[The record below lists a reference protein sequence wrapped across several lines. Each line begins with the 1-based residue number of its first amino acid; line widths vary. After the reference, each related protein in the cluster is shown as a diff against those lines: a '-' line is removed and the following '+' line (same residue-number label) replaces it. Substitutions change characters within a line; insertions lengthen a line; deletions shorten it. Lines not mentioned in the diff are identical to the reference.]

1 MSSSFV
7 GRVGRGARLGVLVLA
22 CALAGCSE
30 STGLDEGET
39 GIEATWAGKRWS
51 GDAGATLAHGDTLYL
66 YGSTPRNAGQL
77 PAQGVRFRVVFRG
90 PGSYSLGRGDAE
102 LDYLV
107 GGDVVSA
114 QYVTTRANAGTM
126 QVTEYANGWLAG
138 TVSFDAELGPSSYA
152 PVGTRARFEGAFRA
166 RVSTWP

>member
-7 GRVGRGARLGVLVLA
+7 GRIGRGARLGVLVLA

-51 GDAGATLAHGDTLYL
+51 GDAGATLAHRDTLYV

-77 PAQGVRFRVVFRG
+77 PLQMLRARVVFRG
-90 PGSYSLGRGDAE
+90 PGSYALGPGDAE

-114 QYVTTRANAGTM
+114 WYVTTRTNAGTL
-126 QVTEYANGWLAG
+126 QVTEYAEGWVAG
-138 TVSFDAELGPSSYA
+138 TLSFEGEASRSPYTPEGA
-152 PVGTRARFEGAFRA
+152 RARFEGAFRA